1 MPLLNFSTAAI
12 PSSVCWR
19 FSALRGR
26 QQKVCRFLLL
36 IRNQQVE
43 GVIDVCRDFV
53 VSIMRHKLGKRS
65 LGRPPA
71 APEGFFKGCISGL
84 TPPPI
89 LGNVAQIRGI

>member
-43 GVIDVCRDFV
+43 GVIGARRDFD
-53 VSIMRHKLGKRS
+53 VSIMRHRLAKYL
-65 LGRPPA
+65 LGRPSA
-71 APEGFFKGCISGL
+71 APEGFFRGCISGL

-89 LGNVAQIRGI
+89 LGDVAQIRGI